1 MQIKFSPE
9 SLLQLTSAVRQVGAS
24 GQQGQQNQQT
34 PLTPGQ
40 QSLTQATN
48 LPPLPQAG
56 TQGIQFQAMVIASD
70 AKGQMTLSL
79 QNGITVNVQSN
90 SPLPVGTQ
98 VMLSMKPNGD
108 VQVADLLLP
117 AADAKASLI
126 SKLLV
131 RWEGLDKAITRL
143 QETNPAAA
151 QTVLKPLPSLA
162 RGLLPGF
169 VQFMNAVKSAQLE
182 DLFNKD
188 AIEALRSVGVE
199 GQMRQDV
206 QQMHA
211 LHQKSQEDSGW
222 RSFIFPYVED
232 QQDHNPKQ
240 GSFYW
245 RSEKDDDGNGS
256 HRFVLNM
263 ALSELGA
270 LQLDGLVKGNSLFLK
285 VRTLQE
291 LTPDVVQGLQDVVTS
306 TLEKLEWTGAT
317 RVEHTNTFT
326 VDPLGDM
333 TQTRSTFDVKV

>member
-9 SLLQLTSAVRQVGAS
+9 SITQLTLAVRQATNM

-34 PLTPGQ
+34 PLTSGQ
-40 QSLTQATN
+40 QALNQATN
-48 LPPLPQAG
+48 LPPLPAASS
-56 TQGIQFQAMVIASD
+56 GIQLQAMVIAAD
-70 AKGQMTLSL
+70 GKGQMTLSL
-79 QNGITVNVQSN
+79 QNGLTLNVQSN
-90 SPLPVGTQ
+90 QPLPVGTQ
-98 VMLSMKPNGD
+98 VMLGLKPNGEA
-108 VQVADLLLP
+108 QVLDLLLP

-131 RWEGLDKAITRL
+131 RWEGLDKAIERL
-143 QETNPAAA
+143 QQTNPAAA
-151 QTVLKPLPSLA
+151 QSVLKPLPSLA

-199 GQMRQDV
+199 GQLRQDV

-211 LHQKSQEDSGW
+211 LHQKAQEDATW

-232 QQDHNPKQ
+232 QHDQNPKQ

-245 RSEKDDDGNGS
+245 RSDKDDGEGSS

-263 ALSELGA
+263 ALSEIGA
-270 LQLDGLVKGNSLFLK
+270 IQMDGLVKNQSLFLK
-285 VRTLQE
+285 VRTLQTLSAE
-291 LTPDVVQGLQDVVTS
+291 EAQGIQDVVRT
-306 TLEKLEWTGAT
+306 TLEKLNWQGAT
-317 RVEHTNTFT
+317 RVEQTNTFT
-326 VDPLGDM
+326 VDPLHEM
-333 TQTRSTFDVKV
+333 TQSRSTFDVKV

>member
-24 GQQGQQNQQT
+24 GQQGQQNQQA
-34 PLTPGQ
+34 PLTAGQ
-40 QSLTQATN
+40 QALNQATN

-56 TQGIQFQAMVIASD
+56 AQGIQFQAMVIAAD
-70 AKGQMTLSL
+70 GKGQMTLSL
-79 QNGITVNVQSN
+79 QNGLTVNVQSN
-90 SPLPVGTQ
+90 QPLPVGTQ
-98 VMLSMKPNGD
+98 VMLGMKSNGE
-108 VQVADLLLP
+108 VQVTGLLLP

-131 RWEGLDKAITRL
+131 GWEGLDKAIARL

-211 LHQKSQEDSGW
+211 LHQKSQEDATW

-232 QQDHNPKQ
+232 QQDQNPKQ

-245 RSEKDDDGNGS
+245 RSEKDGDESS

-270 LQLDGLVKGNSLFLK
+270 LQLDGLVKGKSLYLK

-291 LTPDVVQGLQDVVTS
+291 LTPEVIQGLQEVVAT
-306 TLEKLEWTGAT
+306 TLEKLDWQGAT
-317 RVEHTNTFT
+317 RVEHTSTFT
-326 VDPLGDM
+326 VDPLSDM